1 VKNIDAINEY
11 KSRRNMVEAMHIL
24 EDRLAEKRLRI
35 RINWFKFIRAWVVV
49 GVCGWIL
56 WRAFA

>member
-1 VKNIDAINEY
+1 MKNIDAINEY

-49 GVCGWIL
+49 GVCG
-56 WRAFA
+56 